1 MRLVA
6 SDGYFGCD
14 LFCGFGFRWVRI
26 LVWCSNGG
34 FGGLVWCFNSVSEV
48 MVFCCCCCLVGL
60 VFLGGLFSGASVS
73 MSLVVEER
81 DKDEEMGDKSIVFY
95 SICFVV
101 YIILLGC
108 M

>member
-14 LFCGFGFRWVRI
+14 LFCGFGFGWVRI

-48 MVFCCCCCLVGL
+48 MVFSCCLDGL
-60 VFLGGLFSGASVS
+60 VFLGGWFSGASVS

>member
-14 LFCGFGFRWVRI
+14 LFCGFGFGWVRI

-48 MVFCCCCCLVGL
+48 MVVVVLLLFGWFGVSWWLVQW
-60 VFLGGLFSGASVS
+60 
-73 MSLVVEER
+73 
-81 DKDEEMGDKSIVFY
+81 
-95 SICFVV
+95 C
-101 YIILLGC
+101 
-108 M
+108 